1 MPIKNQT
8 GNDERILPVV
18 GVTFVPGYPHNLH
31 QLQALID
38 WQAGQPGAEMLS
50 VVLVRNP
57 DNPHDPNAVQVHVPA
72 LGDDGFIGHFGRDHA
87 RPIAAL
93 MDSGE
98 RLNAW
103 VYRCRVD
110 PNNPSKPGID
120 ILIKRE
126 GKK

>member
-1 MPIKNQT
+1 MPVRNQT

-18 GVTFVPGYPHNLH
+18 GVTFVPGYPNNLH

-38 WQAGQPGAEMLS
+38 WQDGQPGTEPLS
-50 VVLVRNP
+50 VVLIRNP
-57 DNPHDPNAVQVHVPA
+57 DNPHDPNAVEVHVPA
-72 LGDDGFIGHFGRDHA
+72 LTENGFIGHFGRDNA

-93 MDSGE
+93 LDSGE
-98 RLNAW
+98 RLSAS

-110 PNNPSKPGID
+110 ADHPSNPGID